1 MKKDKSSQPEPQ
13 TDFGIAES
21 FLLLSFEWPVVTDPL
36 IAWSDADFGLAGAI
50 LMDLSMAGKVDS
62 DLKNL
67 IILDLSPVAN
77 PAQNIALRLL
87 GQLGQTVSMDIAL
100 NALAN
105 RVGDIRAACLVG
117 LAARN
122 IQLTTSSKL
131 NWGFRQSAINKLR
144 VPEEVAS
151 LRTSLAG
158 LIDSDELPLPEQA
171 AIISLLCACDIVGPV
186 LGGRS
191 YQHWLLA
198 NAPRIESIR
207 RMDLVGHAVVT
218 AVAAMRLRL
227 RTYLLDAVEQ
237 KPQAPLDNANKSTAP
252 ATDYTRNSS
261 TWEWRAFWPEGETVE
276 LPASWASFNNN
287 SEIAEEENEDHYL
300 FVHGKKDNIKI
311 RGKGLKI
318 KPVLEAF
325 DEFIAFGPSA
335 KFRFPE
341 KPLLLAAFLPR
352 LYEVRRKIRGIDELL
367 QIMSVTGYQPSI
379 ISVSKKRQG
388 SSMMFGVQIE
398 FARIQVN
405 GRIYHSIS
413 LESPYLTALR
423 ILARNLSVGSGQ
435 VAGYSD
441 FLERVIR
448 S

>member
-1 MKKDKSSQPEPQ
+1 MKKEKSSQPSPQ
-13 TDFGIAES
+13 MDLGIAEA

-36 IAWSDADFGLAGAI
+36 IAWSDADFGLVGAL

-67 IILDLSPVAN
+67 IMVDLSPVAN
-77 PAQNIALRLL
+77 PAQNIALGLL
-87 GQLGQTVSMDIAL
+87 GELGQTVSMDIAL

-105 RVGDIRAACLVG
+105 RVGDIRAACLAG

-131 NWGFRQSAINKLR
+131 NWGFRQSAINKVR
-144 VPEEVAS
+144 VPEVAN

-158 LIDSDELPLPEQA
+158 LIASDELPHPEQA
-171 AIISLLCACDIVGPV
+171 AIISLLHACDITGPV

-198 NAPRIESIR
+198 HAPRIDAIR
-207 RMDLVGHAVVT
+207 RMDLVGHAVVN

-237 KPQAPLDNANKSTAP
+237 KPQPALDVASKSSAP
-252 ATDYTRNSS
+252 APDYTRNSS

-276 LPASWASFNNN
+276 LPASWAGFNKN

-300 FVHGKKDNIKI
+300 FVYGKKDNIKI

-352 LYEVRRKIRGIDELL
+352 LYEVRCKIRGIDELL
-367 QIMSVTGYQPSI
+367 QIMSATGYQPSI
-379 ISVSKKRQG
+379 ITVSKKRQG

-405 GRIYHSIS
+405 GRVYHSIS

-423 ILARNLSVGSGQ
+423 ILARNISVGSGQ